1 LNLKQTDVGKK
12 TSRFDWQRG
21 AKHHTRVESSMQ
33 KTKTAHLKKN
43 RSPDTLTSGFN
54 RLRSALRAMD
64 GLRALTSLR
73 AIPNRGNGLLQC
85 RQGQSAA

>member
-33 KTKTAHLKKN
+33 KTKTGYLKKN
-43 RSPDTLTSGFN
+43 LCPDTLKSGS
-54 RLRSALRAMD
+54 SACARHFA
-64 GLRALTSLR
+64 RWTVCA
-73 AIPNRGNGLLQC
+73 P
-85 RQGQSAA
+85 